1 VPIHSSGLTVFSFP
15 HIEGITLSASE
26 EVDEVAGEATGMGED
41 RIDVIGDRTSE
52 GQVSGVC
59 GAGFTV
65 GPLGKKGAKGGQRR
79 TRSVLTRI

>member
-1 VPIHSSGLTVFSFP
+1 
-15 HIEGITLSASE
+15 
-26 EVDEVAGEATGMGED
+26 MGED